1 MKQQIFFSIF
11 SPGKK
16 IYTSCSINLCIF
28 VACHICQAGFVPGTL
43 YIHQLFFQA
52 KPEHQFSPI
61 IQATWLPC
69 L

>member
-28 VACHICQAGFVPGTL
+28 AACHICQAGFVPVHFMSIGG
-43 YIHQLFFQA
+43 
-52 KPEHQFSPI
+52 FSKLSQNI
-61 IQATWLPC
+61 SLVR
-69 L
+69 

>member
-28 VACHICQAGFVPGTL
+28 AACHICQAGFVPVHF
-43 YIHQLFFQA
+43 ISISFFS
-52 KPEHQFSPI
+52 KPNQNIS
-61 IQATWLPC
+61 LVR
-69 L
+69 

>member
-28 VACHICQAGFVPGTL
+28 VACHICQAGFVPVHFMSIGG
-43 YIHQLFFQA
+43 
-52 KPEHQFSPI
+52 FSKLRQNI
-61 IQATWLPC
+61 NLVR
-69 L
+69 